1 MNALELA
8 DELEDKFGNANA
20 PKQYAIIKEA
30 INELRRQAKEIQD
43 LKK

>member
-1 MNALELA
+1 MTALELA
-8 DELEDKFGNANA
+8 DVLEDKFGNANA

-30 INELRRQAKEIQD
+30 ISELRRQAKEIED